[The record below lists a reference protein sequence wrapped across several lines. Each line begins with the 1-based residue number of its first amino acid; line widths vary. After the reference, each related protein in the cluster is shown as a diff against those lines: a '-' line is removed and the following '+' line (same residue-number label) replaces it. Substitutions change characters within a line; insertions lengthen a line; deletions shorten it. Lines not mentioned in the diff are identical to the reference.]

1 MIAVEAAPARAS
13 VSREIRKLPAFLR
26 RDLLITLSYRT
37 ALVTDWLNLATQVL
51 LFSFVSRLV
60 RPTALPTFGGHHIS
74 YLAFVSVGI
83 AVTGFMAV
91 GVGRLVTSVR
101 SEQMMGTLESLMVTP
116 TAPSTILLGSVAYDL
131 VYVPIRTLVFLV
143 AVSLSLG
150 VDFRAAG
157 IPPALLILAFFIP
170 FVWGLGAATA
180 ASVLTFRRGSGVVG
194 FGVFGLTL
202 TSGSYFPLGLLP
214 HWLEVAARLNPVAI
228 ALDGMRGVLA
238 GSDGWA
244 ATGTDLAKLAPLS
257 LGFLVVGIVAFRLA
271 MRRERRLGTLGLY

>member
-1 MIAVEAAPARAS
+1 VITTSTPPVRAS
-13 VSREIRKLPAFLR
+13 VAGEVRKLPAFLR

-51 LFSFVSRLV
+51 LFSFVSKLV
-60 RPTALPTFGGHHIS
+60 DRSTLPTFGGKHIS

-91 GVGRLVTSVR
+91 GVGRLVTSVN
-101 SEQMMGTLESLMVTP
+101 SERMMGTLESLLMTP
-116 TAPSTILLGSVAYDL
+116 SAPSTILIGSVAYDL

-157 IPPALLILAFFIP
+157 IPPALLILAVFIP
-170 FVWGLGAATA
+170 FVWGVGAATA
-180 ASVLTFRRGSGVVG
+180 ASILTFRRGSGVVG
-194 FGVFGLTL
+194 SGVFVLTL
-202 TSGSYFPLGLLP
+202 TSGAYFPLGLFP
-214 HWLEVAARLNPVAI
+214 HWIEVVARLNPVAI
-228 ALDGMRGVLA
+228 ALDGMRGALS
-238 GSDGWA
+238 GGDGWIDA
-244 ATGTDLAKLAPLS
+244 AREIAKLAPLTIAA
-257 LGFLVVGIVAFRLA
+257 LVIGVVAFRLA